1 MTTKDTLFRKSSR
14 IPLLLLIFSAVIV
27 AGCSS
32 SKERIYVEDERSL
45 YRSYAGADIVRT
57 QVKEGFESIK
67 RLHNSV
73 VYRTFLFGP
82 EDNYTEEELSG
93 VDLEEISIQAF
104 NEDHSTAGTGIVIS
118 SRMGRTAM
126 LTASHTV
133 SFPDTVWHYD
143 DEPVLPGRENRI
155 EAVSV
160 KLSGT
165 HFLFGDQQLL
175 TFEVAVNDPR
185 RDLAILVM
193 NWGRSGDPG
202 LKALNLPPGDH
213 DSLDWTDMVYALG
226 YPKGVQMVTK
236 GMVSQFSISPRRS
249 FIVDASFNRGFSGGP
264 IFAVR
269 NDGSGLEWVGILS
282 AAYAENEYFLSPGE
296 IEERDYNPDREYR
309 GPVYVRREARIN
321 YGITYAVGMEEIA
334 DFFQEFRTEIRRLGL
349 STPRIP

>member
-1 MTTKDTLFRKSSR
+1 MTIKGISYMKGSGIS
-14 IPLLLLIFSAVIV
+14 LLLFIFSVVIV
-27 AGCSS
+27 TGCSS
-32 SKERIYVEDERSL
+32 SKQSFYVEDERSL

-73 VYRTFLFGP
+73 VYRTFLFSP
-82 EDNYTEEELSG
+82 DDNYTEEYLSG
-93 VDLEEISIQAF
+93 ADLEEISIQVF

-118 SRMGRTAM
+118 NRMGRTAM

-133 SFPDTVWHYD
+133 SFPDTVWHYER
-143 DEPVLPGRENRI
+143 EPVQGRENRI

-165 HFLFGDQQLL
+165 HFLFGEQQLL

-202 LKALNLPPGDH
+202 LKSLNLPPGNH
-213 DSLDWTDMVYALG
+213 ERLDWTDMVYALG

-236 GMVSQFSISPRRS
+236 GMVSQFSI
-249 FIVDASFNRGFSGGP
+249 
-264 IFAVR
+264 
-269 NDGSGLEWVGILS
+269 
-282 AAYAENEYFLSPGE
+282 
-296 IEERDYNPDREYR
+296 
-309 GPVYVRREARIN
+309 
-321 YGITYAVGMEEIA
+321 
-334 DFFQEFRTEIRRLGL
+334 
-349 STPRIP
+349 